1 MVILRFNYRTYLV
14 VHIYFITVQWVVLL
28 CFPSEQLLI
37 YFLEIIIQTCP
48 ESIVGIVMP
57 AMQHFVKNMEDKLVA
72 DVTKESF
79 LKTLKSGYVDI
90 NRITEYY
97 INGWWWK
104 KTDGFNLIL
113 DFFIALGSDSRKL
126 VLQLI
131 EPRYNFLIFD
141 RNLTWTPDIYLI
153 HRLGHD
159 IRLSLIVFDGGALR
173 YPPCPDWNEM
183 KVCFAEIRKR
193 DGSVINVNMGCKQ
206 AKACETNHEMNFRD
220 PNPWQQQVS
229 QRYDSWS

>member
-28 CFPSEQLLI
+28 CFPSVQLLI

-79 LKTLKSGYVDI
+79 LKIWKSGYVDI
-90 NRITEYY
+90 NRITKYFV
-97 INGWWWK
+97 NGWWWK

-113 DFFIALGSDSRKL
+113 DYSLPLKIFSIALGNDSRKL
-126 VLQLI
+126 VRQLI
-131 EPRYNFLIFD
+131 EPRYNFLIFLPESD
-141 RNLTWTPDIYLI
+141 MNSGYLGI
-153 HRLGHD
+153 WY
-159 IRLSLIVFDGGALR
+159 I
-173 YPPCPDWNEM
+173 
-183 KVCFAEIRKR
+183 
-193 DGSVINVNMGCKQ
+193 
-206 AKACETNHEMNFRD
+206 
-220 PNPWQQQVS
+220 
-229 QRYDSWS
+229 DSDMTLD